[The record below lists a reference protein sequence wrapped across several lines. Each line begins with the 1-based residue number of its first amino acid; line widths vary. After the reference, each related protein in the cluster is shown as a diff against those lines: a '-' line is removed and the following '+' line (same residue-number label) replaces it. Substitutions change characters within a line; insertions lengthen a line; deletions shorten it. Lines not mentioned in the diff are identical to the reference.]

1 MNILKR
7 PLFLIGA
14 TITLCISSCGKTDVE
29 PEPGDERPVPVE
41 EEALAFPG
49 AEGFGRHVT
58 GGRGG
63 KVFYVTKLTDDRS
76 EGTLRYAIEQ
86 SGPRYILF
94 NVSGTI
100 ELTSRL
106 TIRNGDLTIAGQT
119 APGDGITLRNYS
131 AFIDA
136 DNVIIRYLRF
146 RMGDEAKQ
154 EDDALWSRRHKNII
168 LDHCSISWSTDECGS
183 FYDNENFTLQ
193 WCILSE
199 SLRNSVH
206 DKGTHGYGGIWGGQK
221 ASFHHNILAH
231 HDSRN
236 PRFCGSRY
244 TAKPELELVD
254 FRNNVIYN
262 WGSNSIYAG
271 EGGKYNIINN
281 YFKPGPATKSGVR
294 TRIFQPYPDDGSN
307 SQPAGV
313 WGMFHIEGNTM
324 YGSDIVTNDNWQGVH
339 PKPSKPAS
347 ELKSET
353 GFDHGGITTHT
364 AAEAYDLV
372 LAKAGAS
379 HVRDEVDER
388 IAREIKEGTFTYN
401 GSNGSVNGIIDSQA
415 DAGGWP
421 VLQTAEP
428 PVDTSGDGMPD
439 DWKTLHK
446 LDPLKYEANGKD
458 LSTAYDNVE
467 VYMNSLVK

>member
-1 MNILKR
+1 M
-7 PLFLIGA
+7 LIGA
-14 TITLCISSCGKTDVE
+14 AIAILFSSCEKTNVE
-29 PEPGDERPVPVE
+29 PDPGDDRPDPVE

-49 AEGFGRHVT
+49 AEGFGRYAT

-63 KVFYVTKLTDDRS
+63 KVIYVTKLDDDRS

-86 SGPRYILF
+86 SGARYILF
-94 NVSGTI
+94 KVSGTI

-106 TIRNGDLTIAGQT
+106 TIRNGNLTIAGQT
-119 APGDGITLRNYS
+119 APGDGITLKNYS
-131 AFIDA
+131 VFIDA

-146 RMGDEAKQ
+146 RMGDEANQ

-168 LDHCSISWSTDECGS
+168 IDHCSISWSTDECGS

-262 WGSNSIYAG
+262 WGSNSIYGG
-271 EGGKYNIINN
+271 EGGRYNIVNN
-281 YFKPGPATKSGVR
+281 YFKPGPATKSGVK
-294 TRIFQPYPDDGSN
+294 TRILQPNPDNGSN

-313 WGMFHIEGNTM
+313 WGIFHIAGNIM
-324 YGSDIVTNDNWQGVH
+324 HGSDIITQDNWQGVH
-339 PKPSKPAS
+339 PNPSKPIAD
-347 ELKSET
+347 LKSET
-353 GFDHGGITTHT
+353 EFDKDHVTTHS

-372 LAKAGAS
+372 LASAGAS
-379 HVRDEVDER
+379 QARDEVDKR
-388 IAREIKEGTFTYN
+388 IIREIKEGTYTYS
-401 GSNGSVNGIIDSQA
+401 GSNGSANGIIDSQA
-415 DAGGWP
+415 DVGGWP

-439 DWKTLHK
+439 DWKAQRK
-446 LDPLKYEANGKD
+446 LDPKKYEANGRD
-458 LSTAYDNVE
+458 LSVAYDNVE
-467 VYMNSLVK
+467 VYINSIIKQSPE